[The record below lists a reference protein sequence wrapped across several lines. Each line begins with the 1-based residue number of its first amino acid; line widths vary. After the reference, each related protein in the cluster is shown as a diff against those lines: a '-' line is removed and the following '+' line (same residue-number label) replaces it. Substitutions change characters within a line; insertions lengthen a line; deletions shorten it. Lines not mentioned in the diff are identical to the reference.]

1 MEAFRILKQKNI
13 RDIDCTFWGEGDLR
27 ESIENQIVREGLQD
41 WIKIGGY
48 IENKKLLKAY
58 EERRYDAVLLPSL
71 SLSAQEHE
79 GIPVS
84 LMEAMAYEIPVIST
98 NTGGIPELL
107 SKGAGIMIEQKVRL
121 QLLRHC
127 CAQRR
132 IKNFMLP
139 CRKRSRE
146 RVSKEFNNELNTQRL
161 LRYFRKPSMSK
172 RRRP

>member
-1 MEAFRILKQKNI
+1 MK
-13 RDIDCTFWGEGDLR
+13 
-27 ESIENQIVREGLQD
+27 ESIENQIAREGLQD

-58 EERRYDAVLLPSL
+58 EERQYDAVLLPSL

-107 SKGAGIMIEQKVRL
+107 SKGAGIMIEPKSPIAIVEA
-121 QLLRHC
+121 LLRLKED
-127 CAQRR
+127 QEFYTTVSQ
-132 IKNFMLP
+132 KG
-139 CRKRSRE
+139 RE
-146 RVSKEFNNELNTQRL
+146 RVSKEFNNERNTQRL
-161 LRYFRKPSMSK
+161 LRYIRRSSVSQ